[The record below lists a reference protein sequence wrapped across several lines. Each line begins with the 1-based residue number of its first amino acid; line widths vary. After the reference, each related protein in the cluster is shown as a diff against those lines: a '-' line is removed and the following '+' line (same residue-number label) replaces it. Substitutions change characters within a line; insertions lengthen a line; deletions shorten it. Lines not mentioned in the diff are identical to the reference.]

1 MIRGVSSNR
10 RTMDMMSDLQY
21 VAKATGK
28 LQDMLDIVL
37 NYVDDV
43 MVSVVVKDV
52 LREKYRKTWK
62 KVHLRSKILECP
74 SIGDYHTFK

>member
-43 MVSVVVKDV
+43 MVSVIVMNID
-52 LREKYRKTWK
+52 E
-62 KVHLRSKILECP
+62 
-74 SIGDYHTFK
+74 